1 MALFRYFLVLALF
14 VASLAARATDRP
26 LRVAVLD
33 SSVPMSYRD
42 AKGELTG
49 FTIGIIRAVCEELR
63 ATCTYKVITLDKVI
77 DGLLADEFDIAA
89 IGLLDTPERRA
100 KVLLS
105 KPFFR
110 SRSIW
115 FTKRGVRP
123 GAPGARV
130 AVVAGSAQEAYVRS
144 RGWVVE
150 PLRSNDQVAQ
160 VLQADL
166 ADAGLVPMPTAI
178 ALIQQPGFEKLG
190 LMSQALDAPGLGGDA
205 CFAISPRQ
213 PELKV
218 RVDAALDRIRRDGRH
233 DKINSQFLPFRID

>member
-1 MALFRYFLVLALF
+1 MCAACLSAT
-14 VASLAARATDRP
+14 ASDKP

-33 SSVPMSYRD
+33 NSVPMSFRD

-49 FTIGIIRAVCEELR
+49 FSIGIIRAVCEELR

-77 DGLLADEFDIAA
+77 DGLLADDFDIAA
-89 IGLLDTPERRA
+89 VGLLDTPERRA

-110 SRSIW
+110 SRSIL
-115 FTKRGVRP
+115 FAKRGARP

-130 AVVAGSAQEAYVRS
+130 AVVTGSAQEAYVRS
-144 RGWVVE
+144 KGWGVE
-150 PLRSNDQVAQ
+150 PLRSNDQIAQ
-160 VLQADL
+160 ALQADS

-178 ALIQQPGFEKLG
+178 ALVQQPGFDKLG
-190 LMSQALDAPGLGGDA
+190 LVSQALEAPGLGGDG

-213 PELKV
+213 PELKA